1 MSILTKPPQSPEQL
15 INNLRQVD
23 KINREII
30 SLHEKAVKIWETEV
44 TNRDILIATQAEL
57 IKVLK
62 AELTHNQVARAIE
75 NQFDAAFFSTR
86 NFRGPIF

>member
-1 MSILTKPPQSPEQL
+1 MSILTKPPQSPEEL
-15 INNLRQVD
+15 INNLRKVIEID
-23 KINREII
+23 REII
-30 SLHEKAVKIWETEV
+30 GLHEKTLKIWETEV

-62 AELTHNQVARAIE
+62 AEVAFNQTARAIE
-75 NQFDAAFFSTR
+75 NYDFFSTR